1 MNKLVIGGVLAALAL
16 GGGFYWMRLRPD
28 AVAQAAAAPEPPPKL
43 AYVDAKELT
52 MRLSD
57 PSVEH
62 YIKLA
67 PVLAVRA
74 KAADDVTD
82 RLAEARD
89 CIIGVVTA
97 RSSNE
102 LLTPQGE
109 AALKRDVAAALKK
122 DFHDEIVEVYF
133 SEYLVE

>member
-1 MNKLVIGGVLAALAL
+1 MNKFVLGGVLAALAL
-16 GGGFYWMRLRPD
+16 GGGFYWMRLRPG

-62 YIKLA
+62 YIKLT
-67 PVLAVRA
+67 PVFAVRV
-74 KAADDVTD
+74 KAVDDVTE

-109 AALKRDVAAALKK
+109 AALKRDAGAALKK
-122 DFHDEIVEVYF
+122 DFHDEIDEVYF
-133 SEYLVE
+133 SEYLDE